1 MVVGDTVRGGNLY
14 GKWPGLSTEK
24 LDQGVDL
31 AVTTDY
37 RVLLYEA
44 LYASGL
50 ATSNVFPDWKG
61 ERLLNLFAK
70 SSS

>member
-1 MVVGDTVRGGNLY
+1 MVIGDAVQGGNLY

-37 RVLLYEA
+37 RALLYEV
-44 LYASGL
+44 LNASGM
-50 ATSNVFPDWKG
+50 ATANVFPDWKRD
-61 ERLLNLFAK
+61 RLLHNLFVGA
-70 SSS
+70 